1 MNITDP
7 YFHVVLLRLQSLY
20 GVPDSGVKEEN
31 LMVLLILKVAH
42 TSFSFQCVTLL
53 VRYVLY
59 SDFKFYEIVDLSR
72 GPQFPRTWW
81 MVAPR

>member
-20 GVPDSGVKEEN
+20 GATGVKDEN

-42 TSFSFQCVTLL
+42 PSFSFQCVTLL

-59 SDFKFYEIVDLSR
+59 NDSKFYKIVDLFR
-72 GPQFPRTWW
+72 GPQFLHT
-81 MVAPR
+81 